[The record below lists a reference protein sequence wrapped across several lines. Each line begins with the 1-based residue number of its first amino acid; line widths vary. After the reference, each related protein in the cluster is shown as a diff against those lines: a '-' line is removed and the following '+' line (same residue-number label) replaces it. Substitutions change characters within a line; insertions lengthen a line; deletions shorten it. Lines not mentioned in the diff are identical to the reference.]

1 VIVNFIRL
9 PRNSVYSQPYSQLSY
24 KTARRQ
30 GEDLAAEKLQK
41 QTEIEC
47 TIAISKRA
55 RQQFPRSRRSRR
67 RSRPLRRR
75 GCSPTERAGLKE
87 IVDEALLRH
96 YAQWDKKDQSLQ
108 PVPLTSDRSTV

>member
-9 PRNSVYSQPYSQLSY
+9 PRNSVYSQPYCQLPY

-55 RQQFPRSRRSRR
+55 RLQFPRSRR

-87 IVDEALLRH
+87 IVDEALGRH